1 MDKIIIAEQGNV
13 PVLSESEKCPNRPH
27 QSELIFSEFNQN
39 LNNLYLYTMQFL
51 KVTGHQN
58 TYILP
63 FCLKAIYITRR

>member
-39 LNNLYLYTMQFL
+39 LNNLYLYNAIF
-51 KVTGHQN
+51 KSYRPSKYIHIA
-58 TYILP
+58 ILP
-63 FCLKAIYITRR
+63 KSNMYYS